1 MILCITA
8 NPAIDVIYEMD
19 ELDTNG
25 VNVVDDAYKT
35 PGGKGINV
43 SKVLDLLRADFMV
56 TGFIGGSNGD
66 YVIDK
71 LDDVNIKHDFIFT
84 NVDTRNCI
92 RVIHGDKQFEI
103 FEKTN
108 KIDSRFERTFMS
120 LIKEIGK
127 NYNIAVISGS
137 LMNGL
142 SEDFVEETMDILKV
156 NSKIIL
162 DTNGQ
167 VTKKVLENN
176 YKPFAIKP
184 NFYEFKEIIGLT
196 EDVSSEDFVNKDS
209 EYLKE
214 IFSNKLLDDIEIVLV
229 TNGKYGAI
237 LKYKDNLYRISVP
250 QYKIQRTVGSG
261 DATVAGLAKFL
272 DEGEGVMETVLK
284 ALSLGVL
291 NARVSEVE
299 KLDAD
304 KINEVA
310 ELINVELL

>member
-1 MILCITA
+1 M
-8 NPAIDVIYEMD
+8 
-19 ELDTNG
+19 
-25 VNVVDDAYKT
+25 
-35 PGGKGINV
+35 
-43 SKVLDLLRADFMV
+43 
-56 TGFIGGSNGD
+56 
-66 YVIDK
+66 
-71 LDDVNIKHDFIFT
+71 
-84 NVDTRNCI
+84 
-92 RVIHGDKQFEI
+92 
-103 FEKTN
+103 
-108 KIDSRFERTFMS
+108 
-120 LIKEIGK
+120 
-127 NYNIAVISGS
+127 
-137 LMNGL
+137 
-142 SEDFVEETMDILKV
+142 
-156 NSKIIL
+156 
-162 DTNGQ
+162 
-167 VTKKVLENN
+167 ENN

-261 DATVAGLAKFL
+261 DATVAGIAKFL
-272 DEGEGVMETVLK
+272 DDGEGVMGTVLK

-310 ELINVELL
+310 EQINVELL

>member
-19 ELDTNG
+19 ELDING
-25 VNVVDDAYKT
+25 INTVDDVYKT

-43 SKVLDLLRADFMV
+43 AKVLDLLRADFMV

-108 KIDSRFERTFMS
+108 RMDSRFERTFMS
-120 LIKEIGK
+120 LLTEIGK

-142 SEDFVEETMDILKV
+142 SDNFVEETMDILKDK
-156 NSKIIL
+156 SKIIL

-196 EDVSSEDFVNKDS
+196 EDISSEEFIDKDS
-209 EYLKE
+209 DYLKKVFDSE
-214 IFSNKLLDDIEIVLV
+214 LLDGIEIVLV
-229 TNGKYGAI
+229 THGKYGAI
-237 LKYKDNLYRISVP
+237 LKYKDSLYRIKVP

-272 DEGEGVMETVLK
+272 DEGEDIMETVLK
-284 ALSLGVL
+284 SLTLGVL

-299 KLDAD
+299 KLDVD
-304 KINEVA
+304 KINEVY
-310 ELINVELL
+310 EQIDVELL

>member
-1 MILCITA
+1 
-8 NPAIDVIYEMD
+8 
-19 ELDTNG
+19 
-25 VNVVDDAYKT
+25 
-35 PGGKGINV
+35 
-43 SKVLDLLRADFMV
+43 
-56 TGFIGGSNGD
+56 
-66 YVIDK
+66 
-71 LDDVNIKHDFIFT
+71 
-84 NVDTRNCI
+84 
-92 RVIHGDKQFEI
+92 
-103 FEKTN
+103 
-108 KIDSRFERTFMS
+108 
-120 LIKEIGK
+120 
-127 NYNIAVISGS
+127 
-137 LMNGL
+137 MNGL
-142 SEDFVEETMDILKV
+142 SDNFVEETMDILQD

-196 EDVSSEDFVNKDS
+196 EDISSEDFINKDS
-209 EYLKE
+209 DYLKQ
-214 IFSNKLLDDIEIVLV
+214 IFANELLNDVEIVLV

-237 LKYKDNLYRISVP
+237 LKYKDDLYRITVP

-304 KINEVA
+304 KINEIA
-310 ELINVELL
+310 EQINVELL

>member
-1 MILCITA
+1 MILSITS

-25 VNVVDDAYKT
+25 VNVVDDVYKT

-120 LIKEIGK
+120 LIQEIGK
-127 NYNIAVISGS
+127 NYDISVISGS

-142 SEDFVEETMDILKV
+142 SDNFVEETMDILQD

-162 DTNGQ
+162 DTSGQ

-176 YKPFAIKP
+176 YKPYAIKP
-184 NFYEFKEIIGLT
+184 NFHEFKEVIGLS
-196 EDVSSEDFVNKDS
+196 EDISSEDFINKDS
-209 EYLKE
+209 DYLKG

-229 TNGKYGAI
+229 TNGKYGAV
-237 LKYKDNLYRISVP
+237 LKYKDNLYKITVP

-261 DATVAGLAKFL
+261 DATVAGIAKFL
-272 DEGEGVMETVLK
+272 DDGESVMETVLK
-284 ALSLGVL
+284 AISLGVL
-291 NARVSEVE
+291 NARVYEVE
-299 KLDAD
+299 KLDVS

-310 ELINVELL
+310 EQIDVELL